1 MCDAF
6 VEKSDRK
13 QNEGQQDDRQGPGIQ
28 VSETQLTHT
37 YNLLRS
43 SAVATA
49 DPSTALGISPACSR
63 SPARRDRS
71 RPHHGSICRKATGR
85 SFFSRDGLA
94 AGLNVS
100 PHWATPCDSL

>member
-71 RPHHGSICRKATGR
+71 RPQHGSICRKATGR
-85 SFFSRDGLA
+85 CSLSDMSLA
-94 AGLNVS
+94 RGSTV
-100 PHWATPCDSL
+100 P